1 MSPGKSYIR
10 IRIAIQS
17 KKIDFNA
24 RCVTIDQ
31 LAVVSE
37 G

>member
-1 MSPGKSYIR
+1 MSLGKSYIR

-17 KKIDFNA
+17 KEIDFNA
-24 RCVTIDQ
+24 GCVAIDQ